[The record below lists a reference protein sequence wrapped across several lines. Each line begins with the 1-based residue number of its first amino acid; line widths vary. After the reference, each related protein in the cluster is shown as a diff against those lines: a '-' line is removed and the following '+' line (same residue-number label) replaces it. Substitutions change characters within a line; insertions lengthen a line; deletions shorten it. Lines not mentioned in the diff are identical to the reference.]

1 MRVHGV
7 GFPPLRSSLFCSF
20 GRAEADADADPD
32 PDTDTDADAGT
43 DTDTDDTEADAK
55 AEADAEEKVRA
66 TFISGDEVRC
76 EAPGWAAQHGQSA
89 PLAVPELAPSASSA
103 RAWRPVQ
110 LGTPRVKTSRWAPSH
125 RLGGSSE
132 LPPKDFCRFHRL

>member
-1 MRVHGV
+1 MGVHGV

-32 PDTDTDADAGT
+32 PDPDPDA

-55 AEADAEEKVRA
+55 AEADAEETVRA

-110 LGTPRVKTSRWAPSH
+110 LGTPRVRLAHWARSH

-132 LPPKDFCRFHRL
+132 LPP